1 MGLFST
7 TTIIN
12 STTDIAIDNGAVAAA
27 TNRVA
32 RATDKV
38 AKATDKVAEATNNV
52 ASAIGDD
59 RITIGHARYAELYNK
74 GEKLAAAKKYVH
86 SLLASALK
94 AILNSAEP
102 RDINDT
108 SHVYSLGTEGI
119 PTLIFS
125 IAYDDVFF
133 VVDKDTR
140 TADLYMRNNNYNYTG
155 VGILEKFTPIQF
167 DEPLLMNEE
176 DGQVQVSGVEYK
188 KVITI
193 EREYDEVYSNIRE
206 TLPRLIFDMINP
218 RQYVT
223 HGVLRSLQAQSDF
236 AYEFEGLIFEY
247 SPNGINLKKSKNGDK
262 RFS

>member
-7 TTIIN
+7 TTIISST
-12 STTDIAIDNGAVAAA
+12 STTNVVVDNSAVADA

-38 AKATDKVAEATNNV
+38 AKATDSVAKAV
-52 ASAIGDD
+52 GDD
-59 RITIGHARYAELYNK
+59 RITLSHARYAELYNK
-74 GEKLAAAKKYVH
+74 SEKLDCAKKYVH
-86 SLLASALK
+86 SLLTSALK

-102 RDINDT
+102 RDISDT

-188 KVITI
+188 KAITI

-223 HGVLRSLQAQSDF
+223 HGVLRSLQTQSDF

-247 SPNGINLKKSKNGDK
+247 SPRGINLKKSKNGDK